1 MEQAGR
7 DEEATY
13 YRSLAKLVSDAGGD
27 PVESTQPE

>member
-13 YRSLAKLVSDAGGD
+13 YRSLARLVSDAGGD
-27 PVESTQPE
+27 PSELAQSE